1 MRLCGRVRWRQAAFA
16 GLVTSG
22 SVREKQLLLQ
32 RQLTQLQQ
40 KHCQA
45 VRAMPLQ
52 LHGEVQELPPWP
64 THVTASEPP
73 AAANG
78 TAAHPRAVS
87 TAAAVER
94 AAPVCLEVL
103 WRAATHAP
111 RLLGKVETAA
121 AAAASN
127 EPGALVSAV
136 HEVLRVSLEL
146 LGTSVREVG
155 NDQSVT
161 TMERIRS
168 ALLRH
173 PELQRRAQAWR
184 PQPPS
189 TSGQVH

>member
-1 MRLCGRVRWRQAAFA
+1 MGWRQAAFG

-45 VRAMPLQ
+45 VRATLLQ
-52 LHGEVQELPPWP
+52 PHGEVEELPPWP
-64 THVTASEPP
+64 AHVTVSEPP
-73 AAANG
+73 AAANGG

-87 TAAAVER
+87 AAAAVER

-111 RLLGKVETAA
+111 RLLGEAETAFAA
-121 AAAASN
+121 AAAT
-127 EPGALVSAV
+127 EPRALVSAV

-155 NDQSVT
+155 NDQSIT
-161 TMERIRS
+161 MMERIRS

-173 PELQRRAQAWR
+173 PDLQRRAQAWR

-189 TSGQVH
+189 TWG